1 MGESKR
7 YLVWENGSW
16 HGTFSAREVSAVEGM
31 EPADFQAIPEQEA
44 RLAPKAWEALRF
56 YADARNWLLQDRGP
70 GGVVAE
76 RFQFPIKSDGG
87 ARAQAALRALE
98 GEEGQ
103 S

>member
-31 EPADFQAIPEQEA
+31 EPADFQAIPEQ
-44 RLAPKAWEALRF
+44 EALRF